1 MRNTLTVS
9 TLHINFILNFYINR
23 KRQEDWATIV
33 NHCCWPLGP
42 DKFPSPSRDNTI
54 NHPHKLFI
62 WRKLYKIADG
72 QQPGFMDVLLFGG
85 FHLENKTL
93 WLAVG
98 GNVGIPLEVV
108 TITAPL
114 TLIIWSR
121 AQHLV
126 ITSYTRTHTNNLT
139 STCTV
144 DRQIRSVEVSDGP
157 MSGFGSVLLGPRKN
171 RHLNFHFR
179 PPS

>member
-23 KRQEDWATIV
+23 KRQEDWATTV

-72 QQPGFMDVLLFGG
+72 AAAGFMDVLLFGG
-85 FHLENKTL
+85 FHLENKSW

-98 GNVGIPLEVV
+98 GNVGIPLEAV
-108 TITAPL
+108 TIAARL

-121 AQHLV
+121 AEHGP
-126 ITSYTRTHTNNLT
+126 TSRHYILHQLLCLWPVLALWTGKFGTNILW
-139 STCTV
+139 
-144 DRQIRSVEVSDGP
+144 I
-157 MSGFGSVLLGPRKN
+157 LY
-171 RHLNFHFR
+171 
-179 PPS
+179 

>member
-23 KRQEDWATIV
+23 KRQEDWATTV

-72 QQPGFMDVLLFGG
+72 AAAGFMDVLLFGG
-85 FHLENKTL
+85 FHLENKSW

-98 GNVGIPLEVV
+98 GNVGIPLEAV
-108 TITAPL
+108 TITARL

-121 AQHLV
+121 AEQGPTSRHYILHPHTHQHLCLWPV
-126 ITSYTRTHTNNLT
+126 LSPGTEKGQKCCEYCINFFISTNSWLK
-139 STCTV
+139 
-144 DRQIRSVEVSDGP
+144 RLKRWESV
-157 MSGFGSVLLGPRKN
+157 
-171 RHLNFHFR
+171 
-179 PPS
+179 